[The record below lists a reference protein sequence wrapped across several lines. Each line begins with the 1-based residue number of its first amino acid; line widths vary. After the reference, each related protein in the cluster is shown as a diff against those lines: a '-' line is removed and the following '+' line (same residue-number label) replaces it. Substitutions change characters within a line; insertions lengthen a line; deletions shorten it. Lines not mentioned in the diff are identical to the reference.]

1 MFFHLDMYLW
11 LLRTEMWNP
20 KMFCIFTNHDHD
32 DHGLPTP
39 KIFTFLR
46 SCKVF
51 AGAVVTVFELAKTW
65 SRALEKYFFSCFRT
79 HLLKFVSSMYE
90 KSILFSKHSR
100 IRT

>member
-1 MFFHLDMYLW
+1 
-11 LLRTEMWNP
+11 MWNP

-51 AGAVVTVFELAKTW
+51 AGAAVTVFELAKTW
-65 SRALEKYFFSCFRT
+65 NRAMEKIF
-79 HLLKFVSSMYE
+79 LQ
-90 KSILFSKHSR
+90 LFSYTLIE
-100 IRT
+100 IRKQHV